1 MYQKN
6 SGFIP
11 NDPNNSNYMRN
22 PNGTLPFPRPSGMPV
37 GFWDGGITPVLVQ
50 TPAGSSDNWRE
61 GAWRSPIFDL
71 RPDLRAMTGG
81 DNKGVPIWSRGQ
93 LFTLIKGLK
102 DPVNSSV
109 GLVVTVREFC
119 SPNRVDNILQVTDPV
134 DVSESFLSIERNCTT
149 LDFYPLKSSSPIRFW
164 QVEMKFEWKEPLGST
179 PVLFVFSSY
188 Y

>member
-1 MYQKN
+1 
-6 SGFIP
+6 
-11 NDPNNSNYMRN
+11 
-22 PNGTLPFPRPSGMPV
+22 
-37 GFWDGGITPVLVQ
+37 
-50 TPAGSSDNWRE
+50 
-61 GAWRSPIFDL
+61 
-71 RPDLRAMTGG
+71 
-81 DNKGVPIWSRGQ
+81 
-93 LFTLIKGLK
+93 
-102 DPVNSSV
+102 
-109 GLVVTVREFC
+109 VTVREFC